1 MLSNSPAVYG
11 WDQKYGN
18 LISDGVYAI
27 TIDHNAINS
36 VYRKSLAVQSPNPEG
51 LGYYRQFY
59 DKTFNSP
66 AVYGWDQKYSN
77 LISDGVYAIS
87 ISQSAVNGV
96 ECIS

>member
-1 MLSNSPAVYG
+1 MLS
-11 WDQKYGN
+11 
-18 LISDGVYAI
+18 
-27 TIDHNAINS
+27 
-36 VYRKSLAVQSPNPEG
+36 
-51 LGYYRQFY
+51 
-59 DKTFNSP
+59 NSP